1 MKFTLGMHRTFQRA
15 FADLNFCCEVGGVDK
30 AWRRSMCWSN
40 RVAF

>member
-1 MKFTLGMHRTFQRA
+1 MKFTLGMHRTSQRA

-30 AWRRSMCWSN
+30 AWRRKMSLPN